1 MILELINLKK
11 GRMLVQKANIT
22 RRMRTRI
29 LSICAIIILLFVLT
43 GCNNEKESSANKI
56 ISRNTTNKTVEN
68 ESKEESALNNVDFK
82 AAAEHQMSMPEDGET
97 IAIMHVKNFG
107 DIKFKFFEDV
117 APKAVENFLTHAK
130 NGYYDGVTFHRVI
143 NEFMIQGGDP
153 TATGSG
159 GESIWGE
166 NFQAEVAYE
175 YVPYRGSLC
184 MASSSL
190 GIGSQFFITQANYSE
205 SMENAMINGGYPEG
219 LIEQYKNYGGYL
231 SLYLQYTVFGQVF
244 EGMDVVDKIAAVET
258 ELSSSNEKSKP
269 VEDVVIESIEV
280 TTYKTN

>member
-1 MILELINLKK
+1 MKIKILGLVCLLI
-11 GRMLVQKANIT
+11 VV
-22 RRMRTRI
+22 
-29 LSICAIIILLFVLT
+29 LLVLT
-43 GCNNEKESSANKI
+43 GCSSKNDTSSTNKILSRNNTTKTNTTTNTTEEESS
-56 ISRNTTNKTVEN
+56 
-68 ESKEESALNNVDFK
+68 LDDVDY
-82 AAAEHQMSMPEDGET
+82 AQAAEKQMSMPEEGET
-97 IAIMHVKNFG
+97 VAIMHVKNFG

-130 NGYYDGVTFHRVI
+130 EGYYDGVTFHRVI
-143 NEFMIQGGDP
+143 DEFMIQGGDP

-166 NFQAEVAYE
+166 NFDKEVGYE

-205 SMENAMINGGYPEG
+205 TSAKTLENSGYPEG
-219 LIEQYKNYGGYL
+219 LIEQYKNYGGYM
-231 SLYLQYTVFGQVF
+231 SLYMQYTVFGQVY

-258 ELSSSNEKSKP
+258 ETSSSGEQSKP
-269 VEDVVIESIEV
+269 VEDVIIESIEV
-280 TTYKTN
+280 TTYKAE

>member
-1 MILELINLKK
+1 MKINFF
-11 GRMLVQKANIT
+11 
-22 RRMRTRI
+22 
-29 LSICAIIILLFVLT
+29 SICLIVIIAIVLLFVLT
-43 GCNNEKESSANKI
+43 GCANKKESSADKI
-56 ISRNTTNKTVEN
+56 TTRNTTSKTTN
-68 ESKEESALNNVDFK
+68 ETKQESALDKVDFK
-82 AAAEHQMSMPEDGET
+82 TAAEHQMSIPEEGET

-117 APKAVENFLTHAK
+117 APKAVENFLTHAQ

-153 TATGSG
+153 TATGAG

-205 SMENAMINGGYPEG
+205 SMEQSMKNGGYPEG

-231 SLYLQYTVFGQVF
+231 SLYMQYTVFGQVF
-244 EGMDVVDKIAAVET
+244 EGMEVVDKIATVET

-280 TTYKTN
+280 TTYKSN

>member
-1 MILELINLKK
+1 MKIKF
-11 GRMLVQKANIT
+11 
-22 RRMRTRI
+22 
-29 LSICAIIILLFVLT
+29 LSICLVCALLFTLT
-43 GCNNEKESSANKI
+43 GCANKKESSSDKI
-56 ISRNTTNKTVEN
+56 TTRNTTSKTTN
-68 ESKEESALNNVDFK
+68 QTKKESELDSVDFK
-82 AAAEHQMSMPEDGET
+82 AAADHQMSKPEDGET

-117 APKAVENFLTHAK
+117 APKAVENFLTHSK
-130 NGYYDGVTFHRVI
+130 NGYYNGVTFHRII

-153 TATGSG
+153 TATGAG
-159 GESIWGE
+159 GESIWGD
-166 NFQAEVAYE
+166 NFQAEVDYK

-190 GIGSQFFITQANYSE
+190 GIGSQFFITQANYFE
-205 SMENAMINGGYPEG
+205 DMVKVLENSGYPNG

-231 SLYLQYTVFGQVF
+231 SLYMQYTVFGQVF

-269 VEDVVIESIEV
+269 IEEVVIESIDV
-280 TTYKTN
+280 TTYKSN

>member
-1 MILELINLKK
+1 MDLK
-11 GRMLVQKANIT
+11 T
-22 RRMRTRI
+22 
-29 LSICAIIILLFVLT
+29 
-43 GCNNEKESSANKI
+43 
-56 ISRNTTNKTVEN
+56 
-68 ESKEESALNNVDFK
+68 
-82 AAAEHQMSMPEDGET
+82 AAEHQMSMPEDGET

-107 DIKFKFFEDV
+107 DIKFKFFKDV
-117 APKAVENFLTHAK
+117 APKAVENSLTHAQE
-130 NGYYDGVTFHRVI
+130 GYYDGVTFHRVI

-153 TATGSG
+153 TATGAG

-166 NFQAEVAYE
+166 NFQKEVDYE

-205 SMENAMINGGYPEG
+205 DMEVTIKNSGYPEA

-231 SLYLQYTVFGQVF
+231 SLYMQYTVFGQVF
-244 EGMDVVDKIAAVET
+244 EGMEVVDQIASVET
-258 ELSSSNEKSKP
+258 KLSNSNEMSKP

-280 TTYKTN
+280 TTYKSN

>member
-1 MILELINLKK
+1 M
-11 GRMLVQKANIT
+11 
-22 RRMRTRI
+22 
-29 LSICAIIILLFVLT
+29 
-43 GCNNEKESSANKI
+43 
-56 ISRNTTNKTVEN
+56 
-68 ESKEESALNNVDFK
+68 DFK
-82 AAAEHQMSMPEDGET
+82 TAAEHQMSMPEDGET

-107 DIKFKFFEDV
+107 DIKFKFFKDV
-117 APKAVENFLTHAK
+117 APKAVENFLTHAQE
-130 NGYYDGVTFHRVI
+130 GYYDGVTFHRVI

-153 TATGSG
+153 TATGAG

-166 NFQAEVAYE
+166 NFQKEVDYE

-205 SMENAMINGGYPEG
+205 DMEVTIKNSGYPEA

-231 SLYLQYTVFGQVF
+231 SLYMQYTVFGQVF
-244 EGMDVVDKIAAVET
+244 EGMEVVDQIASVET
-258 ELSSSNEKSKP
+258 KLSNSNEMSKP

-280 TTYKTN
+280 TTYKSN